1 MKIQKLYYKL
11 GDPLAYSGSPHLN
24 KRDSAKVFDWLTE
37 QDAFT
42 LHRQVRKK
50 FPRRSYHVSNIDD
63 LWEIDLMDLRTL
75 KSDNDDNTFVMV
87 VIDVLS
93 KFAFAEPL
101 KKKNASCV
109 CEGFRNVLDRAGGR
123 LPIILQSDRGKE
135 FTNKTFQDFLKK
147 QHILFRIAP
156 SPDVKAACAERF
168 IRSLKTRIWRYFT
181 HKNTRCY
188 VDVLQDIV

>member
-24 KRDSAKVFDWLTE
+24 KRDSARVFDWLTE

-50 FPRRSYHVSNIDD
+50 FPRRSYHVSNVDD

-75 KSDNDDNTFVMV
+75 RSDNDDNTSVMV
-87 VIDVLS
+87 VIDVFS
-93 KFAFAEPL
+93 KFAFAEPQE
-101 KKKNASCV
+101 KKNASCV
-109 CEGFRNVLDRAGGR
+109 CEGFRNVLNRAGGR
-123 LPIILQSDRGKE
+123 SPIILQSDRGEE
-135 FTNKTFQDFLKK
+135 FTNKTFLDFVKK

-156 SPDVKAACAERF
+156 SPDVITACAERF
-168 IRSLKTRIWRYFT
+168 IRSLKTRMWRILPT
-181 HKNTRCY
+181 KIL
-188 VDVLQDIV
+188 DVTWTCFRT